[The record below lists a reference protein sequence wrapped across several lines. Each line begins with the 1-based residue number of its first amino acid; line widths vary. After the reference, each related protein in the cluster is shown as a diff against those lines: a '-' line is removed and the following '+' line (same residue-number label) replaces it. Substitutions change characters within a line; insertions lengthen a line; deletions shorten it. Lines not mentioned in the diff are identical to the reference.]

1 MVDRVF
7 VIGNGESRKD
17 FDLHSLKSKGK
28 IYGCNALYRDFA
40 PDVLIAVDPGIIH
53 EIYHNGYAYD
63 NECWF
68 RNWVKKLENKYK
80 DCFYGIGCDFDNS
93 RFNTIRK
100 HFLKMTE
107 NEKGN
112 STEFVCH
119 GIPIKPVLR
128 LLNKTNNDEFLRVA
142 KKHNINVS
150 WIKKDKANNLNKI
163 MPNNRD
169 IGWSSGAT
177 AGYVAIQQHN
187 PKEIYL
193 IGHDF
198 VSLSKKTNNLYK
210 DTTNYA
216 KSTHTATPGLSWKN
230 QWKSLFKMYPKT
242 KFFKVNS
249 SAEHN
254 NINVKI
260 NEWRGVKNITY
271 ITYED
276 LICNW

>member
-7 VIGNGESRKD
+7 VIGNGESRKG
-17 FDLHSLKSKGK
+17 FDLEKLRPYGK

-40 PDVLIAVDPGIIH
+40 PDVLVAVDSAIMH
-53 EIYHNGYAYD
+53 EIYHSGYATN

-68 RNWVKKLENKYK
+68 RDWIKKADNKYK
-80 DCFYGIGCDFDNS
+80 DCFYGVDFDKTK
-93 RFNTIRK
+93 FNAIRK
-100 HFLKMTE
+100 HFLKITE
-107 NEKGN
+107 NEKGT
-112 STEFVCH
+112 SIKFVCH

-128 LLNKTNNDEFLRVA
+128 LLGKINNDEFLRVA
-142 KKHNINVS
+142 KKHSLNVS
-150 WIKKDKANNLNKI
+150 WIKKDKAHSLNEI
-163 MPNNRD
+163 MPNSRD

-177 AGYVAIQQHN
+177 SGYVSIQQHN

-198 VSLSKKTNNLYK
+198 VSNTKKTNNLYK
-210 DTTNYA
+210 DTNNYA

-249 SAEHN
+249 SKESN
-254 NINVKI
+254 NVNVKI
-260 NEWRGVKNITY
+260 NEWRDVKNITY